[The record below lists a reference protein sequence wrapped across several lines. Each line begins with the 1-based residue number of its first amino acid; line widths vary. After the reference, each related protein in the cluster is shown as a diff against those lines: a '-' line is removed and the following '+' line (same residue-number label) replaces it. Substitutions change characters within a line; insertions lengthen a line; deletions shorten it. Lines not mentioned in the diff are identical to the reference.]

1 MATATTAAGPAA
13 LVSFDPSGIDRL
25 RLRLDR
31 LGPGTDARLLMISW
45 QRIIVQDNR
54 RGVLAGLD
62 KDGAPMAPVTYRPE
76 GGVKGTTPAQR
87 NVANARLRK
96 SSYAGFGMHAAGL
109 HNNLSSA
116 EYRRLAGPPLA
127 PRGASSRVIT
137 NLKTGYQRTTSA
149 VWEAYGYWDEVVST
163 KGVPFLIA
171 HFTGAEVGRD
181 HRVKL
186 PRRDLRGVRPEGVAL
201 AREAAANWAMDR
213 IRATA

>member
-1 MATATTAAGPAA
+1 MATASAAAPGA
-13 LVSFDPSGIDRL
+13 LLFFDPSGLDRL

-31 LGPGTDARLLMISW
+31 LGPDVDARAVMVSFM
-45 QRIIVQDNR
+45 RIIVQDNR

-62 KDGAPMAPVTYRPE
+62 KDGRPIDPVTYRPL
-76 GGVKGTTPAQR
+76 GKAKGTTPAQR

-96 SSYAGFGMHAAGL
+96 SSFAGFGMHAAGL
-109 HNNLSSA
+109 HNNLTPA
-116 EYRRLAGPPLA
+116 EYRRLGGPPLA

-137 NLKTGYQRTTSA
+137 NLLTGYQRTAAAT
-149 VWEAYGYWDEVVST
+149 WEAYGYWNEVVST
-163 KGVPFLIA
+163 AGVPFLMA
-171 HFTGAEVGRD
+171 HFTGATTGRG

-201 AREAAANWAMDR
+201 ARTAAVNWALDR